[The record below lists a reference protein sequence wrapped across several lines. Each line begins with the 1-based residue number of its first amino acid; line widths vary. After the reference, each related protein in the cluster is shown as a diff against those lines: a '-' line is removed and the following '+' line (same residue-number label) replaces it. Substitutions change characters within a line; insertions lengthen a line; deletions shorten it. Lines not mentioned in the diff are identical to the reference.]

1 MNPFPGHPPGLGD
14 RAPDI
19 RLQWKEGEFVSLS
32 FFWTQSPILLVFL
45 RHFGCIFCRQQL
57 GELRFSYGEIR
68 RLGTEVVTVSLAG
81 PQRTEA
87 FCQDQGVA
95 FPCLAD
101 PEGKAFQAYRLP
113 RGEFWQILGPAV
125 LGRGIQAFLRG
136 ARLGRPEG
144 SVRQL
149 PGAFLVN
156 QQGFIQIAHRARHA
170 GDIPPVDFWLQAMQ
184 DSR

>member
-19 RLQWKEGEFVSLS
+19 RLQWKDGEFVSLS

-101 PEGKAFQAYRLP
+101 PEGKAVQSYRLP
-113 RGEFWQILGPAV
+113 RGEFWQILGPPV
-125 LGRGIQAFLRG
+125 LGRGIRALLR
-136 ARLGRPEG
+136 
-144 SVRQL
+144 
-149 PGAFLVN
+149 
-156 QQGFIQIAHRARHA
+156 
-170 GDIPPVDFWLQAMQ
+170 
-184 DSR
+184 